1 MRTKIKTKSCFP
13 FPSREENL
21 TFLAENETK
30 KNGKV
35 LFADNGRCGS
45 ATVFGVGYPGGS
57 TRLCSSATHL
67 RFGSLCMLGCSSI
80 YLGNLHPW
88 RTALQTAY

>member
-35 LFADNGRCGS
+35 LFTKPIIDEELQK
-45 ATVFGVGYPGGS
+45 Y
-57 TRLCSSATHL
+57 
-67 RFGSLCMLGCSSI
+67 
-80 YLGNLHPW
+80 
-88 RTALQTAY
+88 TAKVREFTAH